1 VSRYTARRDQGLI
14 VPRTT
19 ASPSSQRGHRG
30 FARLVGALGMITLTG
45 LLFWLLTDDGFRVTE
60 ADVTFT
66 GLRHADEAEVR
77 ALLSDLDRAPNV
89 FRVRAGDI
97 VSELSQLTEVDAA
110 AASVT
115 LPANVSVELDE
126 RDPLFIWTD
135 GQESWL
141 VDDAGM
147 LFGPAKTEAY
157 AADAATDPGADA
169 DDAATAPDAD
179 ADDGATAPD
188 ADADDAADPGADA
201 ATDSDTT
208 PDADAEAAPNAD
220 AALDPE
226 AAPDADATAR
236 AALPIVRD
244 SRLTID
250 PPVEGSFLSAID
262 MEVMRHLLA
271 LTPELLGSRSQDL
284 QLTVDDVNGYVLESR
299 DRGWDALFGYYTP
312 SLQPPDD
319 IPRQVQCLRWVLAS
333 EENGLERVWLALG
346 EESCGTLKKVEPSR
360 RKPG

>member
-1 VSRYTARRDQGLI
+1 VSRYAARRDQGQI

-19 ASPSSQRGHRG
+19 ASPPSQRGHRG
-30 FARLVGALGMITLTG
+30 FARLVGALGMVTLTG

-126 RDPLFIWTD
+126 RDPLFIWSD

-147 LFGPAKTEAY
+147 LFGPAKSEAY
-157 AADAATDPGADA
+157 AADAATDL
-169 DDAATAPDAD
+169 DAATDPDAD
-179 ADDGATAPD
+179 ADAAADSALD
-188 ADADDAADPGADA
+188 ADAAAPDGDADA
-201 ATDSDTT
+201 ATDSD
-208 PDADAEAAPNAD
+208 
-220 AALDPE
+220 
-226 AAPDADATAR
+226 ATAR
-236 AALPIVRD
+236 ATLPVVRD
-244 SRLTID
+244 SRLTVD

-312 SLQPPDD
+312 SLQPPDR

-346 EESCGTLKKVEPSR
+346 EGSCGTLKKVEPSR

>member
-1 VSRYTARRDQGLI
+1 MSRYTARRDQGLI

-19 ASPSSQRGHRG
+19 ASPSSQQGHRG
-30 FARLVGALGMITLTG
+30 FARLVGALGMVTLTG

-169 DDAATAPDAD
+169 AAPAPADAATDPDATPDAD
-179 ADDGATAPD
+179 AD
-188 ADADDAADPGADA
+188 AAA
-201 ATDSDTT
+201 T
-208 PDADAEAAPNAD
+208 PDA
-220 AALDPE
+220 DPE
-226 AAPDADATAR
+226 AAPDSDADADAAPDAAAR

-244 SRLTID
+244 SRLTVD

-299 DRGWDALFGYYTP
+299 DRGWDALFGYYTR
-312 SLQPPDD
+312 SLQPPDL
-319 IPRQVQCLRWVLAS
+319 IPRQVQCLRWILAS

>member
-1 VSRYTARRDQGLI
+1 VSRYAARRDQGQI

-19 ASPSSQRGHRG
+19 ASPPSQRGHRG
-30 FARLVGALGMITLTG
+30 FARLVGALGMVTLTG

-115 LPANVSVELDE
+115 LPANVRVELDE
-126 RDPLFIWTD
+126 RDPLFIWSD

-147 LFGPAKTEAY
+147 LFGPAKTEEY
-157 AADAATDPGADA
+157 AADAATDPGAA
-169 DDAATAPDAD
+169 
-179 ADDGATAPD
+179 D
-188 ADADDAADPGADA
+188 ADADDAATDPDA
-201 ATDSDTT
+201 ATATNPAAAT
-208 PDADAEAAPNAD
+208 ATNAATNPDATPN
-220 AALDPE
+220 
-226 AAPDADATAR
+226 ADATAR

-244 SRLTID
+244 SRLTVD

-312 SLQPPDD
+312 SLQPPDR

>member
-19 ASPSSQRGHRG
+19 ASPSSQQGHRG

-147 LFGPAKTEAY
+147 LFGPAKTEAH

-169 DDAATAPDAD
+169 AA
-179 ADDGATAPD
+179 
-188 ADADDAADPGADA
+188 
-201 ATDSDTT
+201 T
-208 PDADAEAAPNAD
+208 PDA
-220 AALDPE
+220 DPE
-226 AAPDADATAR
+226 AAPDADAATAPDATAR

-244 SRLTID
+244 SRLTVD

-312 SLQPPDD
+312 SLQPPDL

>member
-19 ASPSSQRGHRG
+19 ASPSSQQGHRG
-30 FARLVGALGMITLTG
+30 FARLVGALGMVTLTG

-126 RDPLFIWTD
+126 REPVFIWSN
-135 GQESWL
+135 GQVPWL

-157 AADAATDPGADA
+157 TADGVSEVAAATDTDTDP
-169 DDAATAPDAD
+169 ATEADAD
-179 ADDGATAPD
+179 ADTDTD
-188 ADADDAADPGADA
+188 ADADTEVDADA
-201 ATDSDTT
+201 DTDS
-208 PDADAEAAPNAD
+208 DADAEADTAAD
-220 AALDPE
+220 AA
-226 AAPDADATAR
+226 DADTVTEADVDAW
-236 AALPIVRD
+236 AGLPVVRD
-244 SRLTID
+244 ARLTTV
-250 PPVEGSFLSAID
+250 PPAEGSFLSAID

-271 LTPELLGSRSQDL
+271 LTPEVLGSRSQDL

-299 DRGWDALFGYYTP
+299 DRGWDALFGYYTT
-312 SLQPPDD
+312 SLQPPDV
-319 IPRQVQCLRWVLAS
+319 IPRQVQCLRWTLAS

-346 EESCGTLKKVEPSR
+346 DQSCGTLKKVEPKRS
-360 RKPG
+360 KPG

>member
-1 VSRYTARRDQGLI
+1 M
-14 VPRTT
+14 PRTT

-115 LPANVSVELDE
+115 LPANVRVELDE
-126 RDPLFIWTD
+126 RDPLFIWSD

-157 AADAATDPGADA
+157 AADAATDA
-169 DDAATAPDAD
+169 DAATAPDAD
-179 ADDGATAPD
+179 DAATDPGATPDADPEAAPD

-201 ATDSDTT
+201 DAATD
-208 PDADAEAAPNAD
+208 ADPEAAPNA
-220 AALDPE
+220 
-226 AAPDADATAR
+226 DADATAR

-312 SLQPPDD
+312 SLQPPDH

>member
-1 VSRYTARRDQGLI
+1 VSRYAARRDQGQI

-19 ASPSSQRGHRG
+19 ASPPSQRGHRG
-30 FARLVGALGMITLTG
+30 FARLVGALGMVTLTG

-126 RDPLFIWTD
+126 RDPLFIWSD

-157 AADAATDPGADA
+157 AADAATDL
-169 DDAATAPDAD
+169 DAATDPDATADAAADSALDAD
-179 ADDGATAPD
+179 AAAPD
-188 ADADDAADPGADA
+188 GDADA
-201 ATDSDTT
+201 ATDSD
-208 PDADAEAAPNAD
+208 
-220 AALDPE
+220 
-226 AAPDADATAR
+226 ATAR
-236 AALPIVRD
+236 ATLPVVRD
-244 SRLTID
+244 SRLTVD

-312 SLQPPDD
+312 SLQPPDR